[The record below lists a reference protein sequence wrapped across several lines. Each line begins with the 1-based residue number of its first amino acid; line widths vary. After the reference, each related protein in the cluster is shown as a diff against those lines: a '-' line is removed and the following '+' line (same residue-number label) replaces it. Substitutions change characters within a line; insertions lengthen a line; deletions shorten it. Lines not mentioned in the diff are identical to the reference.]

1 MTKEEKKTIRLA
13 RAKRTALGRF
23 LCRLFGDNAGQAM
36 MEYVVI
42 AVLIVAAAVG
52 VVMIFGDN
60 LKYQIQIA
68 YYSMIGDTKTADEIR
83 KKRDA
88 NTKSREGTEGTLRTG
103 ITGHGEEGGGEQSSG
118 GQAQS
123 GD

>member
-1 MTKEEKKTIRLA
+1 MTKEEKKQIRLA

-23 LCRLFGDNAGQAM
+23 LCRLFGDNAGQGM

-52 VVMIFGDN
+52 VIMIFGDN

-68 YYSMIGDTKTADEIR
+68 YYSMIGNTKRADELR
-83 KKRDA
+83 QERDA
-88 NTKSREGTEGTLRTG
+88 NNKEREPV
-103 ITGHGEEGGGEQSSG
+103 EEGHRDSITKGEDSDGG
-118 GQAQS
+118 